1 MTANH
6 GEPAAQTEQRVS
18 PGFLKSCRPGVF
30 LQFLYGLLECWLF
43 SRKNFV
49 LILAMPFLL
58 LTSSAALSV
67 IWIRYS
73 EKIDV
78 IRQYE
83 AVYNRAVTS
92 GETPIADTCL
102 RALAELE
109 PGNYEYLMRLG
120 TSMFERGEKQ
130 RGYQQILELAG
141 EDELGFPEARMWLV
155 RQSLQPGSEFKLSAE
170 GFEKQLKKILD
181 VNPGD
186 GQANVL
192 LGNYYIEVQEYQL
205 AEEHLS
211 KAALKLPEV
220 NLQLAELK
228 KRLNRPGEDS
238 IRVAQR
244 AVTQLTQQLEAN
256 RESVATRVRLSEAW
270 RLSGDFTSAEEIL
283 RSGLSEEDSGSEN
296 SETDREQLRKALAN
310 FLLVEAQRQIALNRT
325 NVDSVFR
332 RVREAIPL
340 DPGNP
345 AIPRMLFVL
354 GNLNVNFKPEY
365 LQQVIDYWTEQVQQ
379 TSLDDEQQSVT
390 LAVQCRLSLAQ
401 VYLSASDAK
410 SAAEAMR
417 ELAEK
422 QPQFRLTLGKLLVR
436 AGNAGEGEAILTD
449 IVARQNEILE
459 EYKGDQAALSTL
471 VEALL
476 ELKRPAEGR
485 LLLREIVSEL
495 PTAATNREKTLL
507 RLFRAAC
514 VMEFDQLTGYSSLGF
529 DRIRSREAL
538 DFGPAA
544 PEELMSLLNDGL
556 LGPGVSLPVVERFS
570 RLSLSFHPAAEAA
583 ASRLNELRM
592 TGTDGVTALKKL
604 GEHALRLEEYN
615 LGMRW
620 FEQAN
625 SISRGR
631 DPVILNNLSLT
642 IIRSK
647 SPDFE
652 KALLLINQALEK
664 SPENGDLLA
673 TRGECFVKQENWED
687 ALRDLVRAVQSRRDN
702 PEIHRLLQATY
713 NALSDVPMAQTHG
726 RLAENLEFEQG
737 LSE

>member
-1 MTANH
+1 MSADL
-6 GEPAAQTEQRVS
+6 GKPAAQTEQRVS

-58 LTSSAALSV
+58 LTGSAALSV
-67 IWIRYS
+67 MWIRYS

-83 AVYNRAVTS
+83 SVYNRAVAD
-92 GETPIADTCL
+92 GESEIADTCL
-102 RALAELE
+102 RALSDLE
-109 PGNYEYLMRLG
+109 PGNYEYLLRLG
-120 TSMFERGEKQ
+120 TSMFERGERQ
-130 RGYQQILELAG
+130 RGYQQIQELADAG
-141 EDELGFPEARMWLV
+141 ELGFPDARMWLV
-155 RQSLQPGSEFKLSAE
+155 LQTLKPDSEFRLSRE
-170 GFEKQLKKILD
+170 GFERQLKKILD

-186 GQANVL
+186 GQANAL
-192 LGNYYIEVQEYQL
+192 LGSYYIDVQEYQL

-211 KAALKLPEV
+211 KAALKMPEV

-228 KRLNRPGEDS
+228 LKLNRPGEDS

-283 RSGLSEEDSGSEN
+283 RSGLSKEGSGSEN

-310 FLLVEAQRQIALNRT
+310 FLLIEAQRQFASNQT
-325 NVDSVFR
+325 NVDTVIR
-332 RVREAIPL
+332 RIREAIPL

-345 AIPRMLFVL
+345 AIPRMLSVL
-354 GNLNVNFKPEY
+354 GELKINFKPEY
-365 LQQVIDYWTEQVQQ
+365 LQPVIDYWTEQVQQ

-390 LAVQCRLSLAQ
+390 RATQCRLILAQ
-401 VYLSASDAK
+401 VYVAASNAK

-422 QPQFRLTLGKLLVR
+422 QPQFRLNLARLLVG

-449 IVARQNEILE
+449 IVAKQYEILD
-459 EYKGDQAALSTL
+459 EYKGDQTALSTL

-476 ELKRPAEGR
+476 VLKRPAEGR
-485 LLLREIVSEL
+485 LLLHKIVSEL
-495 PTAATNREKTLL
+495 PTAATNRELTLL
-507 RLFRAAC
+507 MLFRGAC

-544 PEELMSLLNDGL
+544 PEELISLLNDGL
-556 LGPGVSLPVVERFS
+556 LGPGVPLSVVERLS
-570 RLSLSFHPAAEAA
+570 RLSLSSHPAAEAA

-592 TGTDGVTALKKL
+592 TGTDGLNALRKL

-615 LGMRW
+615 LAMRW

-625 SISRGR
+625 AISRGR
-631 DPVILNNLSLT
+631 DPAILNNLSLT

-652 KALLLINQALEK
+652 KALFLINQALQK

-687 ALRDLVRAVQSRRDN
+687 ALRDLVRAVQSRRGN